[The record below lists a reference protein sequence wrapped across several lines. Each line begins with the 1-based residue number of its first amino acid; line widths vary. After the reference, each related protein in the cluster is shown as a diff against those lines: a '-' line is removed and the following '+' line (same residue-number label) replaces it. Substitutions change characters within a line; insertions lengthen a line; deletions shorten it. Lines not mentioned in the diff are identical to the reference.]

1 MQLTNTNTNTNC
13 ELRGCLY
20 EPSYPGWSVSRK
32 FPEPQNE
39 ILINFMQ
46 DSFTSK
52 LPIGKP
58 IGPLQIYFM
67 EVLKPH
73 QDPNKMSQ
81 ASPWDL
87 YF

>member
-1 MQLTNTNTNTNC
+1 M
-13 ELRGCLY
+13 
-20 EPSYPGWSVSRK
+20 SRK

-81 ASPWDL
+81 ASP
-87 YF
+87 